1 MRGCLVGCGF
11 FGQIHLEAWRRMPD
25 VTMVGTCDAD
35 PTKGTHTQLDQML
48 DELRPDFL
56 DVATRPELH
65 LEMVQMAVERGIPV
79 ICQKPL
85 APRWDDAVRMVT
97 AAEAAGVPLVIHENW
112 RWQPWYRAVAAE
124 LQKGLIGEPVTYT
137 FRIRKFDGD
146 GPEAYAAQ
154 PYFRGYERLLL
165 YETLVHPLDTARF
178 LFGEISGVYAQARQV
193 NPVIVGEDQVL
204 LVTSHGSG
212 LGGLIDGHR
221 FLDLRPDSPPLGD
234 FTVDGVGAS
243 LVVDAGTLGIAAECR
258 PQLSLLTGLAV
269 IDALKLFVPETLL
282 GLKWP
287 NDVWLRGRKVCG
299 ILVET
304 ASQRPE
310 RVVIGVGINVGNSF
324 RTAPPD
330 IRQIATSLVDELETA
345 VSAPAVLL
353 AFLSAW
359 PATVRAFADDD
370 LHLPNRWQ
378 RHCVLTI
385 RAIRLTA
392 GNAVTEGRCAGI
404 DERGA
409 LQIDTLR
416 GRERHIAGTVR
427 LLAE

>member
-1 MRGCLVGCGF
+1 
-11 FGQIHLEAWRRMPD
+11 
-25 VTMVGTCDAD
+25 
-35 PTKGTHTQLDQML
+35 
-48 DELRPDFL
+48 
-56 DVATRPELH
+56 
-65 LEMVQMAVERGIPV
+65 
-79 ICQKPL
+79 
-85 APRWDDAVRMVT
+85 
-97 AAEAAGVPLVIHENW
+97 
-112 RWQPWYRAVAAE
+112 
-124 LQKGLIGEPVTYT
+124 
-137 FRIRKFDGD
+137 
-146 GPEAYAAQ
+146 
-154 PYFRGYERLLL
+154 
-165 YETLVHPLDTARF
+165 
-178 LFGEISGVYAQARQV
+178 
-193 NPVIVGEDQVL
+193 
-204 LVTSHGSG
+204 
-212 LGGLIDGHR
+212 
-221 FLDLRPDSPPLGD
+221 
-234 FTVDGVGAS
+234 
-243 LVVDAGTLGIAAECR
+243 
-258 PQLSLLTGLAV
+258 
-269 IDALKLFVPETLL
+269 
-282 GLKWP
+282 
-287 NDVWLRGRKVCG
+287 VCG

-378 RHCVLTI
+378 RHCVLTN